1 MKTANFKEKAG
12 KTVFT
17 IAAMICVIAV
27 IAIFGFMIVKSLP
40 AFRKIGFFNFVF
52 GDNWSPDRLDKY
64 DDASLSG
71 TYGVFKMIIGTLAAT
86 VGALVI
92 GGTLGYFTAVFIAF
106 YCPERLKKIFSSTV
120 NLLAGIPSVVY
131 GFFGI
136 MFLLPLLANF
146 APNNGSGL
154 LATSLILG
162 IMIMPTV
169 VSLSKTSL
177 EAVPRAYYEGA
188 LALGS
193 THSQAVFGTVTKAA
207 KSGVTASL
215 VLGIGRALGETMAV
229 VMVAGNSVAYP
240 DSLFNSFRVLTAN
253 IVMEMGYAG
262 EVQQGALVATG
273 VILLVFVLIVNLIF
287 GAISKK
293 TIKSAVNKTGL
304 FSRIFKKDDEKSNV
318 TGKIT
323 NGIATDEKS
332 GVKNSVAS
340 GVASKITSGVATDE
354 KSNEKGGEKNDAK
367 NGVTKR
373 NIFFEKIGDFFS
385 SLKYKM
391 KTASVGAGV
400 SVGAGIFAGI
410 TLLLII
416 GFVLVKGA
424 PTLFSNPH
432 LLFGKYEFNSEKI
445 TILPSIVTTLMTV
458 ALSLLV
464 AVPIGICTA
473 IFLNEY
479 AKKNNVFI
487 KIIRGA
493 IDLLNG
499 VPSIVYGLFGMI
511 TFVALIK
518 GRSTIMAGSLTVGIM
533 LLPTIVRSTEESLKS
548 VQDSLREGSF
558 ALGAGKMRTIFKI
571 VLPSALPG
579 ILSAIILSMG
589 RVISESAPFI
599 YTMGSVISAMPG
611 GYFDSNATLAVAL
624 YRLSGEGWYVNEAY
638 ATAVVL
644 IVLVL
649 ALNFLAELIAGKLNK
664 KLQGEK

>member
-1 MKTANFKEKAG
+1 M
-12 KTVFT
+12 FT

-27 IAIFGFMIVKSLP
+27 IAIFGFMLVKSLP

-71 TYGVFKMIIGTLAAT
+71 TYGVFKMIISTLAAT

-136 MFLLPLLANF
+136 TFLLPLLANF

-177 EAVPRAYYEGA
+177 EAVPRSYYEGA

-207 KSGVTASL
+207 ESGVTASL

-304 FSRIFKKDDEKSNV
+304 FSRIFKKDDEKS
-318 TGKIT
+318 
-323 NGIATDEKS
+323 
-332 GVKNSVAS
+332 GVKNSVTS
-340 GVASKITSGVATDE
+340 GVASKITSGVATD
-354 KSNEKGGEKNDAK
+354 EKGGEKNDAK

>member
-27 IAIFGFMIVKSLP
+27 IAIFGFMLVKSLP

-106 YCPERLKKIFSSTV
+106 YCPESLKKIFSSTV

-136 MFLLPLLANF
+136 TFLLPLLANF

-304 FSRIFKKDDEKSNV
+304 FSRIFKKDDEK
-318 TGKIT
+318 
-323 NGIATDEKS
+323 NGA
-332 GVKNSVAS
+332 KNSVAS

-354 KSNEKGGEKNDAK
+354 KSNEKGGEKTDAK
-367 NGVTKR
+367 SGVTKR
-373 NIFFEKIGDFFS
+373 NIVFEKIGDFFS

-424 PTLFSNPH
+424 PTLFTNPH

-599 YTMGSVISAMPG
+599 YTMGSVISAMPR

>member
-1 MKTANFKEKAG
+1 MNATKIKEKTG
-12 KTVFT
+12 QTIFT
-17 IAAMICVIAV
+17 IAAVICVIAV
-27 IAIFGFMIVKSLP
+27 VAIFVFMLIKSIP
-40 AFRKIGFFNFVF
+40 ALNKIGLFDFIF

-64 DDASLSG
+64 ENATLSG
-71 TYGVFKMIIGTLAAT
+71 SYGILKMIVGTLAAT
-86 VGALVI
+86 VGALLI

-106 YCPERLKKIFSSTV
+106 YCPKKLKKIFSSMI

-136 MFLLPLLANF
+136 VFLLPLLANI

-177 EAVPRAYYEGA
+177 EAVPRSYYEGA

-273 VILLVFVLIVNLIF
+273 VILLVFVLIVNLVF

-293 TIKSAVNKTGL
+293 AIKGAVEGKGL
-304 FSRIFKKDDEKSNV
+304 FSKIFKRNEKTKKTTFWTKCKN
-318 TGKIT
+318 KIT
-323 NGIATDEKS
+323 G
-332 GVKNSVAS
+332 
-340 GVASKITSGVATDE
+340 
-354 KSNEKGGEKNDAK
+354 
-367 NGVTKR
+367 
-373 NIFFEKIGDFFS
+373 F
-385 SLKYKM
+385 KYKI
-391 KTASVGAGV
+391 KTANIGAGAAIGAGV
-400 SVGAGIFAGI
+400 FAG
-410 TLLLII
+410 TVLLLVI
-416 GFVLVKGA
+416 GFIFVKGF
-424 PTLFSNPH
+424 PTLISSPH
-432 LLFGKYEFNSEKI
+432 LLFGKYEFDSEKI
-445 TILPSIVTTLMTV
+445 TILPSIITTLMTV
-458 ALSLLV
+458 GLSLLI
-464 AVPIGICTA
+464 AVPIGLCTA

-479 AKKNNVFI
+479 AKKNNFFI
-487 KIIRGA
+487 KMIRGA

-511 TFVALIK
+511 TFVALI
-518 GRSTIMAGSLTVGIM
+518 GGTSSILAGTLTISIM

-548 VQDSLREGSF
+548 VQGSLREGSL

-579 ILSAIILSMG
+579 IMSAIILSMG
-589 RVISESAPFI
+589 RVIAESAPFI
-599 YTMGSVISAMPG
+599 YTMGSVISATPT
-611 GYFDSNATLAVAL
+611 GYLDSNATLAVAL

-644 IVLVL
+644 IILVL
-649 ALNFLAELIAGKLNK
+649 GLNLLAELIAGKLNK
-664 KLQGEK
+664 KLQGDK

>member
-17 IAAMICVIAV
+17 IAAVICVIAV
-27 IAIFGFMIVKSLP
+27 IAIFGFMLVKSLP

-71 TYGVFKMIIGTLAAT
+71 TYGVFKMITGTLAAT

-136 MFLLPLLANF
+136 TFLLPLLANF

-162 IMIMPTV
+162 IMITPTV

-207 KSGVTASL
+207 ESGVTASL

-273 VILLVFVLIVNLIF
+273 VILLVFVFIVNLIF

-304 FSRIFKKDDEKSNV
+304 FSRIFKKDDEKS
-318 TGKIT
+318 
-323 NGIATDEKS
+323 

-340 GVASKITSGVATDE
+340 GVASKITSGVKNIVTSDVTTD
-354 KSNEKGGEKNDAK
+354 EKNDAK
-367 NGVTKR
+367 NGGTKR

-479 AKKNNVFI
+479 AQKNNVFI

-599 YTMGSVISAMPG
+599 YTMGSVISAIPA

>member
-1 MKTANFKEKAG
+1 MNTAKLKEKTG
-12 KTVFT
+12 QTIFTV
-17 IAAMICVIAV
+17 AAVICVIAT
-27 IAIFGFMIVKSLP
+27 IAIFVFMLIKSIP
-40 AFRKIGFFNFVF
+40 AFNKIGLFDFIF

-64 DDASLSG
+64 ENGSLSG
-71 TYGVFKMIIGTLAAT
+71 SYGIFKMIVGTLAST
-86 VGALVI
+86 VGALLI

-106 YCPERLKKIFSSTV
+106 YCPKRLKKVFSSTV

-136 MFLLPLLANF
+136 VFLLPILSNF

-177 EAVPRAYYEGA
+177 EAVPRSYYEGA
-188 LALGS
+188 LALGQN
-193 THSQAVFGTVTKAA
+193 HSQAVFGTVTKSAR
-207 KSGVTASL
+207 SGITASL

-240 DSLFNSFRVLTAN
+240 NTLFNSFRVLTAN

-273 VILLVFVLIVNLIF
+273 VILLFFVLIVNLVF

-293 TIKSAVNKTGL
+293 AVKGAVEGKGI
-304 FSRIFKKDDEKSNV
+304 FSKIFKKKEKTKTNAFL
-318 TGKIT
+318 TKIKDF
-323 NGIATDEKS
+323 IAT
-332 GVKNSVAS
+332 
-340 GVASKITSGVATDE
+340 
-354 KSNEKGGEKNDAK
+354 
-367 NGVTKR
+367 
-373 NIFFEKIGDFFS
+373 F
-385 SLKYKM
+385 KYKL
-391 KTASVGAGV
+391 KTANVGAGV
-400 SVGAGIFAGI
+400 SIGAGAFSGI
-410 TLLLII
+410 ALLLVI
-416 GFVLVKGA
+416 GFIFVKGA
-424 PTLFSNPH
+424 PYLIKNPH
-432 LLFGKYEFNSEKI
+432 LLFGKYEFDSEKI
-445 TILPSIVTTLMTV
+445 TILPSIITTLMTV
-458 ALSLLV
+458 GLSLII
-464 AVPIGICTA
+464 AVPIGLCTA

-479 AKKNNVFI
+479 AKKNNIFI

-511 TFVALIK
+511 TFVALIN
-518 GRSTIMAGSLTVGIM
+518 GTSSILAGTLTVSIM

-548 VQDSLREGSF
+548 VQDSLREGSL
-558 ALGAGKMRTIFKI
+558 ALGAGKMRTIFKV

-579 ILSAIILSMG
+579 ITSAIILSIG

-599 YTMGSVISAMPG
+599 YTMGSVISATPT
-611 GYFDSNATLAVAL
+611 GYLDSNATLAVAL

-644 IVLVL
+644 IILVL
-649 ALNFLAELIAGKLNK
+649 GLNLLAELVSGKLSK
-664 KLQGEK
+664 RLQGDK

>member
-1 MKTANFKEKAG
+1 MNATKIKEKTG
-12 KTVFT
+12 QTIFT
-17 IAAMICVIAV
+17 IAAVICVIAV
-27 IAIFGFMIVKSLP
+27 VAIFVFMLIKSIP
-40 AFRKIGFFNFVF
+40 ALNKIGLFDFIF

-64 DDASLSG
+64 ENATLSG
-71 TYGVFKMIIGTLAAT
+71 SYGILKMIVGTLAAT
-86 VGALVI
+86 VGALLI

-106 YCPERLKKIFSSTV
+106 YCPKKLKKIFSSMI

-136 MFLLPLLANF
+136 VFLLPLLANI

-177 EAVPRAYYEGA
+177 EAVPRSYYEGA

-273 VILLVFVLIVNLIF
+273 VILLVFVLIVNLVF

-293 TIKSAVNKTGL
+293 AIKGAVEGKGL
-304 FSRIFKKDDEKSNV
+304 FSKIF
-318 TGKIT
+318 
-323 NGIATDEKS
+323 
-332 GVKNSVAS
+332 
-340 GVASKITSGVATDE
+340 
-354 KSNEKGGEKNDAK
+354 KSNEKTKKTTFWTKCKN
-367 NGVTKR
+367 
-373 NIFFEKIGDFFS
+373 KITGF
-385 SLKYKM
+385 KYKI
-391 KTASVGAGV
+391 KTANIGAGAAIGAGV
-400 SVGAGIFAGI
+400 FAG
-410 TLLLII
+410 TVLLLVI
-416 GFVLVKGA
+416 GFIFVKGF
-424 PTLFSNPH
+424 PTLISSPH
-432 LLFGKYEFNSEKI
+432 LLFGKYEFDSEKI
-445 TILPSIVTTLMTV
+445 TILPSIITTLMTV
-458 ALSLLV
+458 GLSLLI
-464 AVPIGICTA
+464 AVPIGLCTA

-479 AKKNNVFI
+479 AKKNNFFI
-487 KIIRGA
+487 KMIRGA

-511 TFVALIK
+511 TFVALI
-518 GRSTIMAGSLTVGIM
+518 GGTSSILAGTLTISIM

-548 VQDSLREGSF
+548 VQDSLREGSL

-579 ILSAIILSMG
+579 IMSAIILSMG
-589 RVISESAPFI
+589 RVIAESAPFI
-599 YTMGSVISAMPG
+599 YTMGSVISATPT
-611 GYFDSNATLAVAL
+611 GYLDSNATLAVAL

-644 IVLVL
+644 IILVL
-649 ALNFLAELIAGKLNK
+649 GLNLLAELIAGKLNK
-664 KLQGEK
+664 KLQGDK

>member
-1 MKTANFKEKAG
+1 M
-12 KTVFT
+12 FT

-27 IAIFGFMIVKSLP
+27 IAIFGFMLVKSLP

-136 MFLLPLLANF
+136 TFLLPLLANF

-162 IMIMPTV
+162 IMITPTV

-293 TIKSAVNKTGL
+293 TIKSAMNKTGL
-304 FSRIFKKDDEKSNV
+304 FSRIFKKDDEKS
-318 TGKIT
+318 
-323 NGIATDEKS
+323 

-340 GVASKITSGVATDE
+340 GVAGKITSGVATG
-354 KSNEKGGEKNDAK
+354 EKGGEKTNAK
-367 NGVTKR
+367 SGVTKR

-424 PTLFSNPH
+424 PTLFTNPH

-599 YTMGSVISAMPG
+599 YTMGSVISAIPT

>member
-1 MKTANFKEKAG
+1 MNKTQIKEKTG
-12 KTVFT
+12 QTIFTV
-17 IAAMICVIAV
+17 AAIICVIAV
-27 IAIFGFMIVKSLP
+27 AAIFVFMLIKSIP
-40 AFRKIGFFNFVF
+40 AFNKIGLFDFIF
-52 GDNWSPDRLDKY
+52 GETWAPDRLDNY
-64 DDASLSG
+64 ETSNLSG
-71 TYGVFKMIIGTLAAT
+71 SYGILKMIVGTLATT
-86 VGALVI
+86 VGALLI
-92 GGTLGYFTAVFIAF
+92 GGTLGYFTAVFLAF
-106 YCPERLKKIFSSTV
+106 YCPKKLKKIFSSMV

-136 MFLLPLLANF
+136 VFLLPLLANF
-146 APNNGSGL
+146 APNDGSGL

-177 EAVPRAYYEGA
+177 EAVPRSYYEGA

-240 DSLFNSFRVLTAN
+240 ESLFNSFRVLTAN
-253 IVMEMGYAG
+253 IVLEMGYAG

-273 VILLVFVLIVNLIF
+273 VILLVFVLIVNLVF

-293 TIKSAVNKTGL
+293 AIKGAVEGKSI
-304 FSRIFKKDDEKSNV
+304 FSKIFKK
-318 TGKIT
+318 
-323 NGIATDEKS
+323 
-332 GVKNSVAS
+332 
-340 GVASKITSGVATDE
+340 
-354 KSNEKGGEKNDAK
+354 NEK
-367 NGVTKR
+367 TKKTT
-373 NIFFEKIGDFFS
+373 FWTKCKDKISGF
-385 SLKYKM
+385 KYKI
-391 KTASVGAGV
+391 KTPNIGAGAAIGAGV
-400 SVGAGIFAGI
+400 FAGI
-410 TLLLII
+410 TLLLVI
-416 GFVLVKGA
+416 GFIFAKGA
-424 PTLFSNPH
+424 PHLFSNPH
-432 LLFGKYEFNSEKI
+432 LLFGEYEFSSKKI
-445 TILPSIVTTLMTV
+445 TILPSIITTLMTV
-458 ALSLLV
+458 GLSLLIS
-464 AVPIGICTA
+464 VPIGLCTA

-479 AKKNNVFI
+479 AKKNNIFI

-511 TFVALIK
+511 TFVALIGGK
-518 GRSTIMAGSLTVGIM
+518 SSILAGTLTISIM

-579 ILSAIILSMG
+579 IMSAIILSMG
-589 RVISESAPFI
+589 RVIAESAPFV
-599 YTMGSVISAMPG
+599 YTMGSVISATPT
-611 GYFDSNATLAVAL
+611 GYLDGNATLAVAL
-624 YRLSGEGWYVNEAY
+624 YQLAGEGWYVNEAY

-644 IVLVL
+644 IIIVLGLNLL
-649 ALNFLAELIAGKLNK
+649 AQLIAGKLNK
-664 KLQGEK
+664 KLQGDK

>member
-27 IAIFGFMIVKSLP
+27 IAIFGFMLVKSLP
-40 AFRKIGFFNFVF
+40 TFRKIGFFNFVF

-106 YCPERLKKIFSSTV
+106 YCPGRLKKIFSSTV

-136 MFLLPLLANF
+136 TFLLPLLANF

-293 TIKSAVNKTGL
+293 QL
-304 FSRIFKKDDEKSNV
+304 
-318 TGKIT
+318 
-323 NGIATDEKS
+323 
-332 GVKNSVAS
+332 
-340 GVASKITSGVATDE
+340 
-354 KSNEKGGEKNDAK
+354 
-367 NGVTKR
+367 
-373 NIFFEKIGDFFS
+373 
-385 SLKYKM
+385 
-391 KTASVGAGV
+391 
-400 SVGAGIFAGI
+400 
-410 TLLLII
+410 
-416 GFVLVKGA
+416 
-424 PTLFSNPH
+424 NP
-432 LLFGKYEFNSEKI
+432 
-445 TILPSIVTTLMTV
+445 P
-458 ALSLLV
+458 
-464 AVPIGICTA
+464 
-473 IFLNEY
+473 
-479 AKKNNVFI
+479 
-487 KIIRGA
+487 
-493 IDLLNG
+493 
-499 VPSIVYGLFGMI
+499 
-511 TFVALIK
+511 
-518 GRSTIMAGSLTVGIM
+518 
-533 LLPTIVRSTEESLKS
+533 
-548 VQDSLREGSF
+548 
-558 ALGAGKMRTIFKI
+558 
-571 VLPSALPG
+571 
-579 ILSAIILSMG
+579 
-589 RVISESAPFI
+589 
-599 YTMGSVISAMPG
+599 
-611 GYFDSNATLAVAL
+611 
-624 YRLSGEGWYVNEAY
+624 
-638 ATAVVL
+638 
-644 IVLVL
+644 
-649 ALNFLAELIAGKLNK
+649 
-664 KLQGEK
+664 